1 MQVIFVQTD
10 VLDLNTGNE
19 CGEEREIEKERE
31 REREGGRKTE
41 HFNEDSK
48 ERGKIINRKVVFR

>member
-31 REREGGRKTE
+31 REGERQNISTKIAKREEK
-41 HFNEDSK
+41 S
-48 ERGKIINRKVVFR
+48 

>member
-31 REREGGRKTE
+31 GERQNVSTKIAKREEK
-41 HFNEDSK
+41 S
-48 ERGKIINRKVVFR
+48 

>member
-31 REREGGRKTE
+31 REREG
-41 HFNEDSK
+41 
-48 ERGKIINRKVVFR
+48 ERQNISTKIAKREEKS

>member
-19 CGEEREIEKERE
+19 CGEEREIERE

-41 HFNEDSK
+41 RFNEDSK

>member
-19 CGEEREIEKERE
+19 CGEEREIE

>member
-31 REREGGRKTE
+31 REGGRKTE
-41 HFNEDSK
+41 RFNEDSK